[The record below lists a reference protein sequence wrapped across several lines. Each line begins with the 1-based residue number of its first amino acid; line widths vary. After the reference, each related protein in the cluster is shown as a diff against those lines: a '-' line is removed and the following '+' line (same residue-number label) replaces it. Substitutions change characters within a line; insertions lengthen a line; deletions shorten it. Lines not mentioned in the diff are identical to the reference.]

1 MKTSKKILI
10 AISAILLSSCMT
22 ETSFCQGKGDD
33 DIVEHRFVV
42 YYPAETDT
50 ASIFSCPGTF
60 LNCSKNGNQY
70 RVGLFEGG
78 KLIQMVYRGEHKAE
92 VVSSK

>member
-1 MKTSKKILI
+1 MKTSKNILL

-22 ETSFCQGKGDD
+22 ETNFCQGKGND

-42 YYPAETDT
+42 YYPTESDT

-60 LNCSKNGNQY
+60 LNLSKDEDQY

-78 KLIQMVYRGEHKAE
+78 KLIQFVYQGQYEAK